1 MKMNV
6 GVICF
11 ANFCRSPVAEK
22 ILAHKSLNNI
32 TFKSFGI
39 DPMITGNMDMR
50 SADFLKSKG
59 INDYSHMP
67 KKIFSSDINKLDL
80 LLCMD
85 HQILSMLNSTHPAH
99 SKKYKIFSYV
109 DTSIMIADPYRFNDE
124 NYEAV
129 MEKVWKASNLITED
143 NLKKLV

>member
-1 MKMNV
+1 MNV

-22 ILAHKSLNNI
+22 ILAQKFLNNI
-32 TFKSFGI
+32 TFQSFGI
-39 DPMITGNMDMR
+39 DPMVSGNMDIR
-50 SADFLKSKG
+50 SINFLKNKG

-67 KKIFSSDINKLDL
+67 KKIYTSDIKRLDL

-85 HQILSMLNSTHPAH
+85 HQILSILNNTFPNH
-99 SKKYKIFSYV
+99 SRKYKIFSYV
-109 DTSIMIADPYRFNDE
+109 DTSIMIADPYRFDDK

-129 MEKVWKASNLITED
+129 MEKVCKASNLITED